1 MFKYQITF
9 WKNGHLLFLI
19 VFQGNS
25 VFLILDQMSLICHI
39 FKSLVPHRINPQS
52 HVPTDSA
59 IVEFKK
65 DDLHHPVE
73 FFSKLW
79 FFGPEN
85 FLKIVAVFKYSG
97 CVWPMDKRYRRAHYL
112 SSLLIKVSIQFNYSL
127 SFPSFAS
134 QSLAYKFARPFVQIE
149 SLHQLYV
156 VDIIPVLHLI
166 KMILSEVA

>member
-1 MFKYQITF
+1 MVIYF
-9 WKNGHLLFLI
+9 FLI

-25 VFLILDQMSLICHI
+25 VFLILDQMSLMICHI

-79 FFGPEN
+79 FFVPEN
-85 FLKIVAVFKYSG
+85 FLKIMAVFEYSG
-97 CVWPMDKRYRRAHYL
+97 CVWPMDKDIGGPIIFPHYL
-112 SSLLIKVSIQFNYSL
+112 LNSAFNLTTLYPFPASLVNHLRTNLHV
-127 SFPSFAS
+127 
-134 QSLAYKFARPFVQIE
+134 FVQIE
-149 SLHQLYV
+149 SSHQLYV
-156 VDIIPVLHLI
+156 VEIIPVLHLI
-166 KMILSEVA
+166 KMILIEVA